1 MQPSSNLDSRI
12 LRLPDVKERVRLSR
26 SSIYSMTSNGT
37 FPKPIPLGIRSVGWL
52 ETEVAEWINQ
62 RTAKRGGAK

>member
-1 MQPSSNLDSRI
+1 MQKLSNLDSRI
-12 LRLPDVKERVRLSR
+12 LRLPDVKKRVRLSR
-26 SSIYSMTSNGT
+26 SSIYAMAATGT

-52 ETEVAEWINQ
+52 EAEVAEWISQ